1 MTALAEAAKLRPESA
16 RYQYVYAVALNSTGK
31 SLAAIEVLTAAHKRH
46 PNDHDVL
53 FALVT
58 FERDRGN
65 LDPAV
70 RYAEKLAELLPHDR
84 SVQALLSQLRGQQE
98 K

>member
-16 RYQYVYAVALNSTGK
+16 RYQYVYAVALNATGK
-31 SLAAIEVLTAAHKRH
+31 SLAAIDVLTQAHKRH

-58 FERDRGN
+58 FERDQGN
-65 LDPAV
+65 LDSAV
-70 RYAEKLAELLPHDR
+70 RYAQKLAELLPHDR

>member
-1 MTALAEAAKLRPESA
+1 MPRS
-16 RYQYVYAVALNSTGK
+16 RSTGK

-46 PNDHDVL
+46 PNDQDLL

-58 FERDRGN
+58 YERDRGN
-65 LDPAV
+65 LDSAV

-84 SVQALLSQLRGQQE
+84 SVQALLNELRRE
-98 K
+98 